1 MANSYPLSYVST
13 HMREIVSGMLQQY
26 GEQAEEKVN
35 KVTKEV
41 AEDFAKELAQVTPR
55 SASVDQESPHIAD
68 TVQVT
73 SRSNKQYGKK
83 ITTRF
88 VHFGKWQ
95 ISHLLEFG
103 WTLRNGKSLTRSPFV
118 RPLFDRKKDEY
129 VQKYKEELSR

>member
-1 MANSYPLSYVST
+1 MANTYPLSYVSA

-26 GEQAEEKVN
+26 GEQAEKKVN

-41 AEDFAKELAQVTPR
+41 AEDFAKELVQVTPR
-55 SASVDQESPHIAD
+55 STNIDSTAPHLAD
-68 TVQVT
+68 TVKVT
-73 SRSNKQYGKK
+73 ARSNRQYGKK

-103 WTLRNGKSLTRSPFV
+103 WTLRNGKHLVRTPFV
-118 RPLFDRKKDEY
+118 RPLFDRKKEGY
-129 VQKYKEELSR
+129 VKRYKEELSK